1 MNTLIFAYI
10 FPKSISDGFQS
21 SNKDVDERDKDVDE
35 RDKDVDELIKKI
47 KPSFTFV
54 ELNLL
59 ILFFLMVFTFIM
71 TPDPSFS
78 NS

>member
-21 SNKDVDERDKDVDE
+21 SNKDVDE